1 MNPLISRLAQSV
13 FAIWG
18 IVTICFVFTRVLGD
32 PAVMLL
38 PMGTPP
44 QQINELRESL
54 GLNNPLWLQYVQ
66 FLLGAIRGDF
76 GNSYQY
82 FRPAME
88 VVLERMPATMVL
100 ALGAVVI
107 GGALGL
113 LGGFL
118 ASMYRGRIQEVAI
131 MFVTLLGQATPGFW
145 LGIVLIMIFAVELRW
160 LPTGGFQSWTGAVLP
175 IATLSLF
182 VAANICRLFR
192 AGMIE
197 ALSSD
202 YIRTARAKGLPP
214 SRIYRRHAAKNAVL
228 PTMTVLALLMADL
241 LGGSAVT
248 ETVFSWPGIGTLVV
262 QALASN
268 DYPLIQAAV
277 FLIATIYVL
286 INLLVDLAYQ
296 WVDPRIRRAR

>member
-1 MNPLISRLAQSV
+1 MKPLLSRIAQSV

-38 PMGTPP
+38 PIGTPEA
-44 QQINELRESL
+44 QVNELRESL
-54 GLNNPLWLQYVQ
+54 GLNNPLGVQYAD
-66 FLLGAIRGDF
+66 FILGAVRGDF
-76 GNSYQY
+76 GQSYQY
-82 FRPAME
+82 FRPAMQ

-100 ALGAVVI
+100 AFGSVLI

-113 LGGFL
+113 LGGFF

-131 MFVTLLGQATPGFW
+131 MIVTLLGQATPGFW
-145 LGIVLIMIFAVELRW
+145 LGIVLILIFAVELRW
-160 LPTGGFQSWTGAVLP
+160 LPSGGFDSWAGAVLP

-214 SRIYRRHAAKNAVL
+214 ARIYRRHAARNAIL

-248 ETVFSWPGIGTLVV
+248 ETVFSWPGVGTLVV
-262 QALASN
+262 QALATS
-268 DYPLIQAAV
+268 DYPLIQASV
-277 FLIATIYVL
+277 FLIATTYVL
-286 INLLVDLAYQ
+286 INLAVDLAYQ
-296 WVDPRIRRAR
+296 WVDPRIRRSG